1 MAKAKKRVSP
11 KAKSKNPKFLVV
23 FYSRTGTTKRLA
35 EAISIVLKCDIDEI
49 REPTDRNGVL
59 GYLRSGKES
68 AWRELPKILK
78 PIKNPEN
85 YDVVI
90 LGTPVWSATM
100 SSPVRSYINENREK
114 IKKLAFFSSCSS
126 VGGITFI
133 EMEKFSKKKPLATME
148 LKTYEIM
155 KGGYIQKI
163 NDFIARI
170 KENL

>member
-1 MAKAKKRVSP
+1 MAKARKHSKH
-11 KAKSKNPKFLVV
+11 KAKDKNPKFLVV

-49 REPTDRNGVL
+49 REPTNRNGIL
-59 GYLRSGKES
+59 GYLRSGKEA

-90 LGTPVWSATM
+90 IGTPVWSATM
-100 SSPVRSYINENREK
+100 ASPVRSYINENREK
-114 IKKLAFFSSCSS
+114 FKNLAFFSSCSS
-126 VGGITFI
+126 VGGITFL
-133 EMEKFSKKKPLATME
+133 EMGKFSKKKPLANME
-148 LKTYEIM
+148 LKTNEIL

-163 NDFIARI
+163 NDFISRI